1 MWLWFLWLVSSA
13 WRTGS
18 LLRCI
23 CNCCTGSAS
32 ACATWP
38 CAIEIVPMLN
48 LRPHDLRE
56 QALYLALREV
66 KLARQRAYQ
75 RQGAWAEL
83 ATGHTRGQ
91 RRVVL
96 VPAATADTAQ
106 AQVLRHLRCD
116 RRQIKDLA
124 ANRLVVTFVHHHIAL
139 AQRTWRLGPA
149 VGACRTWGVDKR
161 ESSAGP
167 GDAPSTLNLGGKG

>member
-1 MWLWFLWLVSSA
+1 
-13 WRTGS
+13 
-18 LLRCI
+18 
-23 CNCCTGSAS
+23 
-32 ACATWP
+32 
-38 CAIEIVPMLN
+38 MLN

-116 RRQIKDLA
+116 RRQIKDLV
-124 ANRLVVTFVHHHIAL
+124 ANRPVLVHDHIAM
-139 AQRTWRLGPA
+139 AQRTVRLGPA
-149 VGACRTWGVDKR
+149 QDLLVDLIDRHHGPKTALVPQLGADFASALGLGRTR
-161 ESSAGP
+161 A
-167 GDAPSTLNLGGKG
+167 APRPVARRRLR